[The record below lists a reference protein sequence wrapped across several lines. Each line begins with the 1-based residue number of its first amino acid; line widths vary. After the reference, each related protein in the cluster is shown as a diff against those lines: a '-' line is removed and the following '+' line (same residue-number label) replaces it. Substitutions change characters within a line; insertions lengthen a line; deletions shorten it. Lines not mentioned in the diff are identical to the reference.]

1 MIFPGLEDQ
10 HLDFW
15 VKEFPS
21 LFLEEVAVERFA

>member
-1 MIFPGLEDQ
+1 LLDAEFELG
-10 HLDFW
+10 LDFW